1 VDEALSKNPHNP
13 EALLA
18 KGHLLLERARTAR
31 TQPARTEDTL
41 RAKEAFEAALRVN
54 PLLAR
59 EVK

>member
-18 KGHLLLERARTAR
+18 KRHLLLEQARM
-31 TQPARTEDTL
+31 
-41 RAKEAFEAALRVN
+41 
-54 PLLAR
+54 AR